1 MKRFFKVFIKSKSQS
16 NQKTKELMKNIDF
29 NSKENHQ
36 VILFC
41 EIKISHSKR
50 SERVKL
56 IIMISIP
63 HIPKKKYKKKI
74 LQLEISMKIKCIIN
88 LIN

>member
-29 NSKENHQ
+29 SSKENHQ
-36 VILFC
+36 AILFC
-41 EIKISHSKR
+41 EIKISHRKR
-50 SERVKL
+50 SEMVKL

-63 HIPKKKYKKKI
+63 HIPKKKYKRKI
-74 LQLEISMKIKCIIN
+74 LQLKISMKIKCIIN

>member
-1 MKRFFKVFIKSKSQS
+1 MKRFFQVFIKSKSQS
-16 NQKTKELMKNIDF
+16 NQKTKKSIKNIDF
-29 NSKENHQ
+29 SSKENHQ
-36 VILFC
+36 VIQFC
-41 EIKISHSKR
+41 EIKISHSKW
-50 SERVKL
+50 SEMVKL

-63 HIPKKKYKKKI
+63 HIPKKKYKRKI